1 MERLLS
7 IGSLILTV
15 LVFWGAK
22 RLYRRRQAILL
33 SPVLV
38 APLLLMLLI
47 WVTNV
52 PYQAYASGAKWL
64 TSLLG
69 PATVAMAVP
78 MYRHFNILKQHA
90 KEILAGVL
98 LGSSLAILSSVLL
111 AAWVHLGADTLLSLI
126 PRSVTTPI
134 AIEISRSVGGLP
146 PMTAVFVI
154 VTGISGIILGPLVI
168 RWLPIRTPVAR
179 GVLFGMGAHATGTS
193 KAFELGAV
201 EGTVSSIAM
210 ILAAG
215 MTLMLIPV
223 LLPMLQTYLHL

>member
-7 IGSLILTV
+7 IGSLVLTV

-52 PYQAYASGAKWL
+52 PYQSYASGAKWL

-111 AAWVHLGADTLLSLI
+111 ATWVHLGVDTLLSLI

-134 AIEISRSVGGLP
+134 AMEISRSVGGLP

-223 LLPMLQTYLHL
+223 LLPMLQAYLHL